1 MRVLALFAV
10 VILSAAM
17 AYGEGNAPL
26 AFQKHGKGARA
37 VILVP
42 GLDCGASVWDATVK
56 ALEGEYTIYTVTL
69 AGFDGQ
75 PAIAAPY
82 CDAWV
87 EAIAKLV
94 ADEKLDK
101 PILVGHSL
109 GGNLALREAIA
120 HPDLLRAIVLVDA
133 TPIFPLPA
141 EGETMESRK
150 AQMKAFADMIRR
162 GNDAQFRAGL
172 EAYLATAV
180 TRAEDRK
187 TIAAMAVRA
196 DRETHCGAFYE
207 LATTDLRSDLAK
219 ITVPVR
225 VIAAVPPAGPA
236 GPTAEQLPAG
246 MKEGYDEMFKAAKDY
261 AVDLVADSRHFI
273 MYDQP
278 ARLQELLAAD
288 LAKLK

>member
-1 MRVLALFAV
+1 MRVIAFLAVVLFA
-10 VILSAAM
+10 SMA

-26 AFQKHGKGARA
+26 AFQKRGKGTRT

-42 GLDCGASVWDATVK
+42 GMDCGASVWEATAK

-75 PAIAAPY
+75 PPIAAPY

-87 EAIAKLV
+87 AGIAKLV
-94 ADEKLDK
+94 ADEKLEK

-109 GGNLALREAIA
+109 GGNLALRVAIA
-120 HPDLLRAIVLVDA
+120 HPDLLRGIVLVDA
-133 TPIFPLPA
+133 TPIYPVPA
-141 EGETMESRK
+141 EGETLEARK
-150 AQMKAFADMIRR
+150 AQMKGFIEMIRR
-162 GNDAQFRAGL
+162 GNEAQFRAGV

-180 TRAEDRK
+180 TRAEDMK
-187 TIAAMAVRA
+187 AIAEMAVKA
-196 DRETHCGAFYE
+196 DRDTHCGSFYE
-207 LATTDLRSDLAK
+207 LATTDLRPDLAK

-225 VIAAVPPAGPA
+225 VIAAVAPAGSA
-236 GPTAEQLPAG
+236 GPTAEHLAAG
-246 MKEGYDEMFKAAKDY
+246 MKEGYDAMFRATKDY
-261 AVDLVADSRHFI
+261 AVDLVADSHHFI

-278 ARLQELLAAD
+278 ARLAELLAAD